1 MLIDPKNP
9 DEASGTYVNFS
20 YEPYSQTF
28 SMWTDSVDTVFKT
41 VYEGNVFVLKGA
53 CEEYY
58 NYFNLSERPQ
68 GAGAFRV
75 MEFNENDPYGPS
87 PYMGN
92 QLVTDAKGY
101 IKALYFMGD

>member
-1 MLIDPKNP
+1 MTSSCLGLNIYRQNSCILLRLLLGVGI
-9 DEASGTYVNFS
+9 E
-20 YEPYSQTF
+20 
-28 SMWTDSVDTVFKT
+28 DS
-41 VYEGNVFVLKGA
+41 EGNVFVLKGA

-92 QLVTDAKGY
+92 
-101 IKALYFMGD
+101 